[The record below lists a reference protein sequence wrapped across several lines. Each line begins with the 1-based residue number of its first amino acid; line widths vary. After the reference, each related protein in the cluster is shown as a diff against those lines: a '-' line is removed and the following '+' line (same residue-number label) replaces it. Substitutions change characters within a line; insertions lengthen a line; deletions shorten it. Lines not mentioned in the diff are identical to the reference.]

1 MKKILLVLLFVFTI
15 VLTGCGSKTKY
26 ESIMQE
32 YAKQYYELHQKDVV
46 QDTAMVTIEMLEI
59 ANTIENGERYDLSK
73 LTKCSKDSSV
83 DMILDKNTK
92 KIEKYQFNLKCE

>member
-1 MKKILLVLLFVFTI
+1 MKKILLVIVFIFTI
-15 VLTGCGSKTKY
+15 ILTGCGAKTKY

-46 QDTAMVTIEMLEI
+46 QDSAMVTIEMLEI

-83 DMILDKNTK
+83 DMVIDKNTK